1 MTSKFTNFYR
11 FAFLFICAC
20 LLGSILTACSAET
33 PTPTSLPAPDTPL
46 APTPIFTATTPPA
59 SPTPVPLA
67 ARVNG
72 EELTLARYQAELDRY
87 AAQKGEELAPED
99 RQFVLDGLVNE
110 LLLAQGAKEAGFALD
125 DSGLQARI
133 DQLSGELG
141 GPEALSTWLAA
152 QGYSEEAFRQDLAG
166 SIAAAWMRDQ
176 VAAGVPETAE
186 QVHARQILLFS
197 SQGAEDMLA
206 RLNAGS
212 DFLTLA
218 AEADPLTK
226 GDLGWF
232 PRGYLL
238 NPKLE
243 EAAFSLQPGETSP
256 VIQTEAGYHILQVI
270 ERDSQRSLSPDA
282 RLALQ
287 TLALKDWLAA
297 RRQASH
303 IEILGP

>member
-1 MTSKFTNFYR
+1 MTPKFTNFYR
-11 FAFLFICAC
+11 LGFIFIYSCLFISMISSCGAV
-20 LLGSILTACSAET
+20 T
-33 PTPTSLPAPDTPL
+33 PTPTSAPATDTPL
-46 APTPIFTATTPPA
+46 APIPTFTAAIPPV
-59 SPTPVPLA
+59 SPTPVQLA

-72 EELTLARYQAELDRY
+72 EELSLAHYQAELKRY
-87 AAQKGEELAPED
+87 ASQKDTELTLED
-99 RQFVLDGLVNE
+99 RQFVLDNLVDE
-110 LLLAQGAKEAGFALD
+110 LLLDQGAKEAGFALD
-125 DSGLQARI
+125 DAGLQARI
-133 DQLSGELG
+133 DGLSNELG
-141 GPEALSTWLAA
+141 GPEALSTWLTA
-152 QGYSEEAFRQDLAG
+152 QGYSEEDFRQDLAG

-206 RLNAGS
+206 RLNSSS

-238 NPKLE
+238 DPKLE
-243 EAAFSLQPGETSP
+243 DAAFSLQPGETSP
-256 VIQTEAGYHILQVI
+256 VIQTEAGFHILQVI
-270 ERDSQRSLSPDA
+270 ERDPQRPLSPDA

-287 TLALKDWLAA
+287 TRALKDWLAA
-297 RRQASH
+297 RRQASQ
-303 IEILGP
+303 IEILIP